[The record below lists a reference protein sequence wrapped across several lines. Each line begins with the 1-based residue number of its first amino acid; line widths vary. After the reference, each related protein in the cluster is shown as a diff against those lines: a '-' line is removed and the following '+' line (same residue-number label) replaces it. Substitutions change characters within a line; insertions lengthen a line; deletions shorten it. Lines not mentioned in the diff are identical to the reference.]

1 MIKKQIGKYRN
12 EHNGILR
19 FIGGIIMKRIF
30 IAITSFMAAALA
42 GCGQIN
48 EPLTVSDSDNQT
60 ASQVEVQTEKYIDS
74 VTSESATEAI
84 TTSSVQLTT
93 EKTTEKATEGSAL
106 SDYQTKGNAEN
117 EVTDND
123 IPQQQS
129 ETKQYA
135 TEAETSAAAIEPIS
149 QIPPQTEASNTAAAL
164 DDRLTADVFKMLDS
178 LNYHAISCD
187 GLPTHKLT
195 APDGT
200 VYCLYLDDA
209 ASYSYV
215 WRRPSLIA
223 DADNEATLTQEV
235 IDAIYANWDNLNIT
249 ECNW

>member
-19 FIGGIIMKRIF
+19 FIGGIIMKRKF

-42 GCGQIN
+42 GCGQID
-48 EPLTVSDSDNQT
+48 EPLTVSDNDNKT

-74 VTSESATEAI
+74 VTSESVTEAI

-123 IPQQQS
+123 ILQQQS
-129 ETKQYA
+129 EIKQSA
-135 TEAETSAAAIEPIS
+135 TEAETFAAAIEPTS
-149 QIPPQTEASNTAAAL
+149 QIPPQTEAVSAAAVA
-164 DDRLTADVFKMLDS
+164 DDRLTADVFRMLDS